1 MWLTSEPITSW
12 LARLKFVV
20 MGDESNSGPSRES
33 SQGGAEA
40 GSAVFSDAQL
50 AAIGTVVQ
58 GLLNKAL
65 SQAGPPTATET
76 VHRKAMPLER
86 GEGGGVA

>member
-40 GSAVFSDAQL
+40 GSTVFSGDC
-50 AAIGTVVQ
+50 
-58 GLLNKAL
+58 
-65 SQAGPPTATET
+65 GPGP
-76 VHRKAMPLER
+76 V
-86 GEGGGVA
+86 